1 MLKNPVISKVFVTD
15 LERKETVQCYDLEKR
30 VKRLATS
37 SEFTFY
43 AAAENGKVFFK
54 LNYYK

>member
-43 AAAENGKVFFK
+43 AAAENGKVFF
-54 LNYYK
+54 N